1 MRTTLFERNPD
12 HQLFG
17 LLVKVNIGLRVWI
30 TISIS
35 TKREL
40 LVFCEVKTTHRL
52 MKSAATASTS
62 SGAELIAI
70 YTPAS

>member
-1 MRTTLFERNPD
+1 
-12 HQLFG
+12 
-17 LLVKVNIGLRVWI
+17 VNIGLRVWN

-70 YTPAS
+70 YTPVSEYSLTLSTSPIKDFVRA